1 MNHFL
6 KGPGGEAPP
15 YEIDH
20 AARLSEPDEDV
31 PD

>member
-6 KGPGGEAPP
+6 KGPGGAAPP

-20 AARLSEPDEDV
+20 ASRLEKQDEE
-31 PD
+31 